1 MDDAPL
7 PTLITKKEEIL
18 QSFEIKQE
26 ENNYKLNIKYSIQDI
41 TLTLLDEK
49 DFLKEFEIKLTIEEI
64 KQMHKIFLVFNSSQE
79 FIDYIKAL
87 IDNNKIS
94 IKKEENKMI
103 IELMV
108 E

>member
-18 QSFEIKQE
+18 KSFEIKQE

-64 KQMHKIFLVFNSSQE
+64 KRMHKIFLVFNSCQE

-94 IKKEENKMI
+94 IKKKEENR
-103 IELMV
+103 
-108 E
+108 

>member
-26 ENNYKLNIKYSIQDI
+26 ENNYKLNIKSSYQDI

-64 KQMHKIFLVFNSSQE
+64 KQMHKIFLVFNSCQE

-94 IKKEENKMI
+94 IKKKRKI
-103 IELMV
+103 K
-108 E
+108 